1 MGNPV
6 DTQLECYECVPGM
19 IGRIGMSLGGQQL
32 EVRPDEDGRR
42 IISLEVTID
51 CDIKIYEDHKIS
63 YVDDGCSM
71 EKTLIPEYHM
81 FDFETLI
88 GKNQAVMKSGKRFRM
103 EQEPGK
109 LLQVLSVKGSVTV
122 DDVEITEQGLS
133 VEGVWMADVLYLS
146 TEDATPVMNS
156 SYMEPFTFL

>member
-1 MGNPV
+1 
-6 DTQLECYECVPGM
+6 
-19 IGRIGMSLGGQQL
+19 
-32 EVRPDEDGRR
+32 
-42 IISLEVTID
+42 
-51 CDIKIYEDHKIS
+51 
-63 YVDDGCSM
+63 M

-156 SYMEPFTFL
+156 SYMEPFTFFVERKYLSGNEDYQLDVRVDQWSIAKTYFTTVESIREQNEEVSEIKPGDKLLIVKEIGIFQ